1 MVQHFGEIG
10 RQIDQA
16 FSAGEISKQEYDD
29 LNAGLARYT
38 ETVTSRE
45 ERGNAVAMA
54 LRKQSKALRALINR
68 GASQVE
74 IEAFAQQCR
83 DAFADEVNK
92 FITGSC
98 KIDRNLRTWSSE
110 RRRSSEAFI
119 YNRKYT
125 PKEEEIP

>member
-54 LRKQSKALRALINR
+54 LRK
-68 GASQVE
+68 
-74 IEAFAQQCR
+74 
-83 DAFADEVNK
+83 
-92 FITGSC
+92 
-98 KIDRNLRTWSSE
+98 
-110 RRRSSEAFI
+110 
-119 YNRKYT
+119 
-125 PKEEEIP
+125 